1 MDRQLR
7 EQGLI
12 IFNVASQTR
21 ILGGFSLTLRQM
33 RKTVIMLLLLAWAG
47 TRALAQSNP
56 LRDSLDVA
64 TKALAMAP
72 DSVDL
77 RLKKAAWNIRLE
89 QWSYAKA
96 DYDIILSHH
105 PNNVTAL
112 FFRAF
117 VNEKL
122 NRYGFA
128 RIDYQ
133 NFLKLLPGHF
143 EGQIGL
149 ILLNEKDKHYTEAMD
164 GANTLIEQY
173 PDSAL
178 AYAIR
183 GGIEK
188 ERGMYMLAQ
197 YDYTQAIIRNPTNT
211 DYILNRAETLL
222 MQGKKAEAR
231 RDLDMLVALGTPRG
245 TLLDLY
251 KRAK

>member
-1 MDRQLR
+1 
-7 EQGLI
+7 
-12 IFNVASQTR
+12 
-21 ILGGFSLTLRQM
+21 
-33 RKTVIMLLLLAWAG
+33 MLLLLAWAG

-122 NRYGFA
+122 NRYSFA

-197 YDYTQAIIRNPTNT
+197 YDYTPGHHTQSHQHRLYSQPRRNTT
-211 DYILNRAETLL
+211 D
-222 MQGKKAEAR
+222 AR
-231 RDLDMLVALGTPRG
+231 QESRG
-245 TLLDLY
+245 TTRPGYACGAGHTLRHPASIYINEQNKWQAESADNILSC
-251 KRAK
+251 RHHTSCSRQTGIIAT